1 MAGWHDRTWETDATG
16 LPRRDQRSGAY
27 RSYSPDPLV
36 ARPVVVGADLAA
48 RIDTAE
54 RAVRGLASR
63 SDARAMV
70 GMSRFLLRSEAIAN
84 SRIEGV
90 MPSVRHVAITDIDD
104 DAAHRR
110 TDTSAALVAHNITVV
125 KEASESLA
133 RAGRV
138 DVSDVVRLQRSL
150 LPDDPRVHGLR
161 DRQNWIGGSR
171 FTPLGAA
178 FVPPHPD
185 EVPGLMEDLVT

>member
-1 MAGWHDRTWETDATG
+1 
-16 LPRRDQRSGAY
+16 
-27 RSYSPDPLV
+27 
-36 ARPVVVGADLAA
+36 
-48 RIDTAE
+48 
-54 RAVRGLASR
+54 
-63 SDARAMV
+63 
-70 GMSRFLLRSEAIAN
+70 
-84 SRIEGV
+84 